1 MTVRSL
7 RPAFLLSIVFLASCG
22 GEQSATPDAVPAAG
36 AGEANAAQVAQGKS
50 LYPTCATCH
59 GQQAEG
65 MQAMNAPALAHQ
77 EAWYL
82 EQQLNNYR
90 ADIRGVHP
98 DDTYGAQM
106 APMSKTLANE
116 EAVKAVVAY
125 IRTLPGKKP
134 ELTVQGDVDKGKE
147 YYNMICAACH
157 GNRAQGNEPLHS
169 PALLGTN
176 DWYLLRQTN
185 NFRLGIRGTHEK
197 DTYGSQMHTIAKDI
211 PDEETA
217 RNIVAYINT
226 LSNE

>member
-1 MTVRSL
+1 ML
-7 RPAFLLSIVFLASCG
+7 
-22 GEQSATPDAVPAAG
+22 
-36 AGEANAAQVAQGKS
+36 
-50 LYPTCATCH
+50 
-59 GQQAEG
+59 
-65 MQAMNAPALAHQ
+65 AMNAPALAHQ

-90 ADIRGVHP
+90 AGLRGVHP

-134 ELTVQGDVDKGKE
+134 ELTVEGDVDKGKE

-185 NFRLGIRGTHEK
+185 NFRLGIRGTHEQ